1 MSVHLLPTH
10 SLQIRVATTG
20 DAAAITEIATR
31 VFVRA
36 FAPDNTPENLA
47 AYVPTAFSEAV
58 QRRELDDPMCVYLL
72 AYVDGALAAFALL
85 RVGATDA
92 AVHGDAP
99 VEIQRFYVDHDFHGQ
114 GLAAH
119 LMEACVATA
128 QERGGRTLWLGTWEK
143 NARAIRFYEKCGFTD
158 VGTHPFVMGS
168 EVQTDRVMVRGIAHG
183 IAHGRPAMDR

>member
-1 MSVHLLPTH
+1 MSVKSLPTH
-10 SLQIRVATTG
+10 RMEIRVATVA
-20 DAAAITEIATR
+20 DAAAIAAIAER

-36 FAPDNTPENLA
+36 FGPDNTPENLA
-47 AYVPTAFSEAV
+47 AYVPTAFGEAV
-58 QRRELDDPMCVYLL
+58 QRRELEDPSCVYLL

-99 VEIQRFYVDHDFHGQ
+99 VEIQRFYVDHDFHGR
-114 GLAAH
+114 GVAAH

-128 QERGGRTLWLGTWEK
+128 QERGGHTLWLGTWEK

-158 VGTHPFVMGS
+158 VGSHPFVMGS
-168 EVQTDRVMVRGIAHG
+168 EVQTDRVMTREIER
-183 IAHGRPAMDR
+183 GRPTMDR